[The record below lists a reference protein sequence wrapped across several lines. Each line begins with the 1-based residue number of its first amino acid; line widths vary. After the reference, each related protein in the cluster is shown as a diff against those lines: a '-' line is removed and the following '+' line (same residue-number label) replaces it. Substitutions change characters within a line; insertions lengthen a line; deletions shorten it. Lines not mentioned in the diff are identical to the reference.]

1 MLKPGFVLDGK
12 YEIVSVIGQGG
23 MSVVYLAKHQRLN
36 QKWAVKEIS
45 RDYCENY
52 EIIIRQLIT
61 EAEILKKLNHP
72 GLPKIID
79 IIEKKDVVWMIMEFI
94 DGRILKEVLNQRKR
108 VAEEEVLAWGRQ
120 LCDVL
125 SYLHTR
131 TPPIIYRD
139 LQPENVILKE
149 SGRLVLI
156 DFGTAREYCY
166 GKNYTDEM
174 YLGTRGY
181 AAPEQ
186 YGGKGQTDERTD
198 IYCLGVMLYSLLTG
212 YNPERPPYKIEPDKY
227 WRENISHGTK
237 KVISTCIQE
246 NPGKRYQNCKELS
259 YALSQ
264 LDYEKHVIL
273 RQEKKKVKYL
283 GILVLLLFLSGILNL
298 GCRKITWFYKK
309 KAVNIYIEAAERNA
323 DKKKAEQYYKQ
334 ALFLIP
340 DEKVI
345 YQSLKK
351 YFIHPN
357 YFQVEDASALTSV
370 VMTPCSGKP
379 ALDTLRKYKK
389 KEYME
394 FCYDV
399 GIGYFYDMGGITGK
413 CTSEKWFRDVVT
425 TSHEKVKN
433 QSFDRKKKKRAVV
446 YANIAGYY
454 NTFLLN
460 GIDKSGERRSED
472 FLDFYKQL
480 CALNRFD
487 VTEQSSESDISASYQ
502 VSREVVIEIINY
514 ADKFLEDKRISKEML
529 EKQLNKIRKRMGFFS
544 GEKERMRELNQ
555 LLEDA
560 ENRLKIADGF
570 KYKGDE
576 GDEGGT

>member
-1 MLKPGFVLDGK
+1 M
-12 YEIVSVIGQGG
+12 
-23 MSVVYLAKHQRLN
+23 
-36 QKWAVKEIS
+36 
-45 RDYCENY
+45 
-52 EIIIRQLIT
+52 
-61 EAEILKKLNHP
+61 
-72 GLPKIID
+72 
-79 IIEKKDVVWMIMEFI
+79 
-94 DGRILKEVLNQRKR
+94 
-108 VAEEEVLAWGRQ
+108 
-120 LCDVL
+120 
-125 SYLHTR
+125 
-131 TPPIIYRD
+131 
-139 LQPENVILKE
+139 
-149 SGRLVLI
+149 
-156 DFGTAREYCY
+156 
-166 GKNYTDEM
+166 
-174 YLGTRGY
+174 
-181 AAPEQ
+181 
-186 YGGKGQTDERTD
+186 
-198 IYCLGVMLYSLLTG
+198 
-212 YNPERPPYKIEPDKY
+212 
-227 WRENISHGTK
+227 
-237 KVISTCIQE
+237 
-246 NPGKRYQNCKELS
+246 
-259 YALSQ
+259 
-264 LDYEKHVIL
+264 
-273 RQEKKKVKYL
+273 
-283 GILVLLLFLSGILNL
+283 LLFLSGILNL

-529 EKQLNKIRKRMGFFS
+529 EKQLNKIRKRMRSFT